1 MHTLVIREEL
11 YEKNRWIAESL
22 FKACEEA
29 NTWAIQQMRFSI
41 PIVQTLAEEFLL
53 DIPSKESNL
62 SSIEFEDLIEV
73 KEISFSYPNTKV
85 LVLNNINFDTMVAE
99 YLLHPEK
106 NSYKLDYLS
115 LDYLNY
121 KMVPIED
128 LIGSGLHQKTM
139 AEVPL
144 EDISYYAVEDADVT
158 YQLSAILKERLKKNN
173 LSKPYNEIE
182 LPLISVLIE
191 IEKNVLRNKSDLVI
205 GIGGGRSVDIAK
217 MIGFNIDK
225 SFVSIPT
232 SASHDGIASPFVS
245 VKGDR
250 PHSLVATAPLG
261 VFVDVDI
268 IKKAPRRL
276 LASGCGDLIAKITAV
291 RDWQLGRDKTGEYYG
306 RYSADLALMS
316 AKILMESSASFSKK
330 GLNVR
335 EIVEALISAG
345 VASCIAGSSR
355 PCSGAEHL
363 FSHAVDKLE
372 PGVGLHGEKCGIGA
386 IMIAKL
392 QGQDWKKIVKTLKD
406 VGVPT
411 TAKEIGLKPEIL
423 TKALT
428 IAQSLR
434 PERYTILKEVSMTEK
449 KAVALAKS
457 TRVL

>member
-1 MHTLVIREEL
+1 MRSHTMEL
-11 YEKNRWIAESL
+11 PRKIVVGEKNISDIGNFLKSL
-22 FKACEEA
+22 DDPNSVSLISGNNVKK
-29 NTWAIQQMRFSI
+29 
-41 PIVQTLAEEFLL
+41 IVQRKIEKSLSGSKIKYIWHLAKTI
-53 DIPSKESNL
+53 DRK
-62 SSIEFEDLIEV
+62 
-73 KEISFSYPNTKV
+73 
-85 LVLNNINFDTMVAE
+85 
-99 YLLHPEK
+99 
-106 NSYKLDYLS
+106 S
-115 LDYLNY
+115 L
-121 KMVPIED
+121 
-128 LIGSGLHQKTM
+128 
-139 AEVPL
+139 
-144 EDISYYAVEDADVT
+144 
-158 YQLSAILKERLKKNN
+158 
-173 LSKPYNEIE
+173 NEIE
-182 LPLISVLIE
+182 NKVRQS
-191 IEKNVLRNKSDLVI
+191 KSDLVV

-225 SFVSIPT
+225 PFISIPT

-245 VKGDR
+245 VKGAR

-316 AKILMESSASFSKK
+316 AKILMESSTDFSKK
-330 GLNVR
+330 GLNAR

-363 FSHAVDKLE
+363 FSHALDKLE

-392 QGQDWKKIVKTLKD
+392 QGQDWKKIVKTLKS
-406 VGVPT
+406 VGAPT
-411 TAKEIGLKPEIL
+411 TAKEIGLKSKTL
-423 TKALT
+423 AKALT

-434 PERYTILKEVSMTEK
+434 PERYTILKEVNMTEK
-449 KAVALAKS
+449 KAITLAKN
-457 TRVL
+457 TKVL